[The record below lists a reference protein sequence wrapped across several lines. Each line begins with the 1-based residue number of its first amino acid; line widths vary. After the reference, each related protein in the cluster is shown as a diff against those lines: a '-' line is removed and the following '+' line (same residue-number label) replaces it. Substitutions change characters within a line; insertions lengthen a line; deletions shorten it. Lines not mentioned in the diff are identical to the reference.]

1 MCKKQLS
8 IILLVVGLGLIGWG
22 YNVSGGFESQLS
34 SAFSGRPS
42 DEALIFYVAGGILVL
57 IGAIGIFKK

>member
-1 MCKKQLS
+1 MSKKHLS
-8 IILLVVGLGLIGWG
+8 IMLLIAGVALIGWG

-42 DEALIFYVAGGILVL
+42 DEALIFYIAGGILAL
-57 IGAIGIFKK
+57 IGAIGLLKR

>member
-1 MCKKQLS
+1 MGKKQLS
-8 IILLVVGLGLIGWG
+8 IILLVVGLALIVWG

-42 DEALIFYVAGGILVL
+42 NEALIFYVAGGILAM
-57 IGAIGIFKK
+57 IGVVGLVKK